1 MVFQGKKKMY
11 GKNKFSKH
19 RFKTKLS
26 RFLTLGLLMIQIYYK
41 DTVLEQGQIY
51 RSMEQNRKSR
61 NKPTYTRST
70 GF

>member
-1 MVFQGKKKMY
+1 MLERRT
-11 GKNKFSKH
+11 N
-19 RFKTKLS
+19 FKASHNL
-26 RFLTLGLLMIQIYYK
+26 IQIYYK